1 MKNIT
6 WHRFLFLARAKMW
19 PIIFDKCF
27 LFKGDSVTFP
37 VLRNPA
43 EVGILYNWEFSY
55 SDNKMFL
62 KLIMYIHCS
71 RFIFV
76 QFVSLFCNS
85 IPVIVSAQ
93 RDFVL
98 KREHVLQKGGT
109 RHIRCYLGWK
119 LENVKATLASHTH
132 MGNWHHDCWKSR
144 CPMLIIQVKKFYTLC
159 QE

>member
-43 EVGILYNWEFSY
+43 EFGIFYNWEFSY

-98 KREHVLQKGGT
+98 KREHVLQKGDETYQMLLGMEIGKCES
-109 RHIRCYLGWK
+109 HISI
-119 LENVKATLASHTH
+119 THTY
-132 MGNWHHDCWKSR
+132 G
-144 CPMLIIQVKKFYTLC
+144 
-159 QE
+159 

>member
-1 MKNIT
+1 MKNM

-98 KREHVLQKGGT
+98 KREHVLQKGDETYQMLLGMEIGKCES
-109 RHIRCYLGWK
+109 HISI
-119 LENVKATLASHTH
+119 THTH

>member
-1 MKNIT
+1 MKNM

-37 VLRNPA
+37 I
-43 EVGILYNWEFSY
+43 ES

-98 KREHVLQKGGT
+98 KREHVLQKGDETYQMLLGMEIGKCES
-109 RHIRCYLGWK
+109 HISI
-119 LENVKATLASHTH
+119 THTH